1 MSSGL
6 EQRRPLGGPPP
17 AKPDRLTF
25 AADGSSRR
33 GRRRA
38 LAVICAGAVCPFLV
52 SLEAVHLVMISAYES
67 RYLPVCRVDTS
78 ERLVSLT
85 FDDGPD
91 PTYTSRTSHCRTL

>member
-1 MSSGL
+1 MAL
-6 EQRRPLGGPPP
+6 LP

-25 AADGSSRR
+25 AADGNSRR
-33 GRRRA
+33 GRHRA
-38 LAVICAGAVCPFLV
+38 LVVICADAVCRLLV

-67 RYLPVCRVDTS
+67 RHLPVCRVDTT

-91 PTYTSRTSHCRTL
+91 PTCTSRTSPCRTL